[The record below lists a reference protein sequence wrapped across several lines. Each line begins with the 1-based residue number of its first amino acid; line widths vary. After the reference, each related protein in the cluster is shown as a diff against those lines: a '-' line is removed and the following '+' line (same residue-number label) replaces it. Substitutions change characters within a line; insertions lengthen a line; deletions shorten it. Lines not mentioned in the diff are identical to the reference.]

1 MSLTRVPMSS
11 VDKAWFEMDSD
22 TNRMIINGLMWF
34 DGAVDHKI
42 FAQILESRFVQR
54 YARFRQR
61 IVAGLGGRL
70 FWEQDPHFDLRNHFC
85 QLSLPPPQTE
95 DGLQRLV
102 NRLIH
107 EPLDRQKPL
116 WRFYLVDEL
125 KGSSVLFGRIHHC
138 VGDGMALIRVLLNM
152 TSETLADSVR
162 LHSPAEAAPPR
173 RPAGLWHKSR
183 QVTSTALAA
192 VKTVASQTLLALE
205 NPTRLLRTAQAVG
218 AFSATAAAILARLL
232 LLSPD
237 RRTLLKGTLGTVK
250 QVVWSAPFNLAA
262 IKTIGRAFDA
272 TVNDVL
278 VSAVA
283 GALREYLL
291 QLGED
296 PDSGDIRAMVP
307 VNLRTDSQTH
317 ELGNQFALIYL
328 PLPISRADPTA
339 RLLHTKQQMD
349 LIKQSPEPLL
359 IYQVLS
365 LIGNLPIELARQA
378 TLWFSA
384 KASAVLT
391 NVPGPRQPI
400 YFAGLPLRQLMFWVP
415 QSGEIS
421 LGISIISYNG
431 QVILGLM
438 VDENCI
444 ADPSQ
449 IMQHF
454 ARQFEALALQA
465 NATAAGRSSS
475 LP

>member
-1 MSLTRVPMSS
+1 MSSTRVPVSS
-11 VDKAWFEMDSD
+11 VDKVWFEMDCD

-34 DGAVDHKI
+34 DGIVDHTLC
-42 FAQILESRFVQR
+42 AQILESRFVQR

-85 QLSLPPPQTE
+85 RLSPPQTE
-95 DGLQRLV
+95 EGLQRLV
-102 NRLIH
+102 NSLIH

-162 LHSPAEAAPPR
+162 PHRAASAASLP
-173 RPAGLWHKSR
+173 PAGLWRKSR
-183 QVTSTALAA
+183 QVASTALDA
-192 VKTVASQTLLALE
+192 VKTAASQTLLTLE
-205 NPTRLLRTAQAVG
+205 NPARLLRTAQALG
-218 AFSATAAAILARLL
+218 IFSATAAAILAKLL
-232 LLSPD
+232 LLRPD
-237 RRTLLKGTLGTVK
+237 RRTTLKGNLGTVK
-250 QVVWSAPFNLAA
+250 QVVWSAPFNLET

-291 QLGED
+291 QIGED

-307 VNLRTDSQTH
+307 VNLRPDSQTR

-339 RLLHTKQQMD
+339 RLLHTKQHMD
-349 LIKQSPEPLL
+349 LLKRSPEPLL
-359 IYQVLS
+359 VYQVLS
-365 LIGNLPIELARQA
+365 LIGSLPLELARQV

-444 ADPSQ
+444 AEPNQ
-449 IMQHF
+449 IMHHF
-454 ARQFEALALQA
+454 TQQFEALAVQA
-465 NATAAGRSSS
+465 NAAGRSSCV
-475 LP
+475 P